1 MLFEFVRTEITD
13 VILIKPKIFLDDRG
27 FFLESY
33 KRSDYK
39 KAGIDVEFIQDNHSQ
54 SIKGVLRGLHFQKK
68 PYEQGKLVRCIKGAI
83 FDVAVD
89 VRKGSATFGR
99 WVAYELTEENNFMI
113 WIPQGFA
120 HAFLTLSERAEVMY
134 KVSNSEYAPEYDAGV
149 RWDDPD
155 IAIQWPLK
163 KYGIVQPILSPKDAS
178 LPYLKKISD
187 VR

>member
-1 MLFEFVRTEITD
+1 MPFEFVRTEITD
-13 VILIKPKIFLDDRG
+13 VILVKPKIFLDDRG
-27 FFLESY
+27 FFIESY
-33 KRSDYK
+33 KKTDFE

-99 WVAYELTEENNFMI
+99 WVAYELTEVNNFMI

-155 IAIQWPLK
+155 IAIQWPLER
-163 KYGIVQPILSPKDAS
+163 YGIVQPILSPKDAS
-178 LPYLKKISD
+178 LPYLKNISE
-187 VR
+187 V